1 MLPLSATGGG
11 RNATLIK
18 CSGGAFLVRS
28 ADELMTMPN
37 KARFDMFFLINPKQL
52 ISATRKRSIS
62 YNDIIS
68 CIMNGIII
76 EEYPDDYPFP
86 SALILEIKDNNP
98 LHVVAG
104 MSDEYLWVITAYRPD
119 KEKWENDYKKRK
131 EI

>member
-1 MLPLSATGGG
+1 MNIEKLRKLCFDDKIQITDH
-11 RNATLIK
+11 
-18 CSGGAFLVRS
+18 AFKRC
-28 ADELMTMPN
+28 
-37 KARFDMFFLINPKQL
+37 
-52 ISATRKRSIS
+52 RKRSIS